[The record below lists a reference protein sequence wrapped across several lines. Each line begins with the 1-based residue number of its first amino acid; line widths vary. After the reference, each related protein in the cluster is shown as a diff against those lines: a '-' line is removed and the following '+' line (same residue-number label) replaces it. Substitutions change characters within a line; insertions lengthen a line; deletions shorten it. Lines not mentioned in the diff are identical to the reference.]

1 MESHPKLRK
10 DLDSIEPQLRAR
22 YKSLQDEVVGRAR
35 GIFLW
40 VRVVVDLLLF
50 EASNGAEI
58 SDLEELLSSLPLE
71 VENLYATILRRTL
84 PKYHEEA
91 YLMLELVFR
100 SPMPLDLQSFCGARQ
115 LCLTREGTTDLNS
128 RESRLVPTSKRET
141 IERRMQSR
149 CGGLIEVVETSDG
162 DGEGRYQVQ
171 LMHQSVKD
179 FLGGT
184 PFLENFLPERHPWR
198 EQNGYTF
205 LFRYYLD
212 IIRYSEPYSGL
223 SEDERREAN
232 EHRLHAL
239 RAAAICGR
247 EAERSIKASLQP
259 WLDKVEDRH
268 FQKYLPCGW
277 NGIRKKGLPY
287 DPMEFPVDSRLA
299 FAVVAD
305 LKLYVLNKKK
315 ETEKHSTK
323 FQPLLSCV
331 IEHQMNL
338 LRHRDRRYSEIDF
351 VRTEMLQRLCD
362 CGVAKHLVYRGVTA
376 LGSLFGFHDP
386 LSVISE
392 EEYASAK
399 VLLQQGLDPNTSLFP
414 QKSYARPTKP
424 NLTMTPLHV
433 VVADAHTTELLLAH
447 GADIN
452 AHDSEGLTP
461 LDYLLFSRNS
471 MEYQLKPAYD
481 WALLVLEQGARI
493 TSHSLQQQ
501 GKGVTLDEFI
511 SELSRSYN
519 SNDKIFELLRRA
531 KVQAEP
537 HELQQMKA
545 ADPNWLWRMK
555 AAVPNWLRRTMPR
568 RN

>member
-1 MESHPKLRK
+1 MMKNIVLKYKEAIGSSRWAGYGIEHIEAHFFISHRGSHMQKSIEGLMRCLLHQICSKNEALARIALAEFAREEIEKVNGPVASELETRLRICLASRPWPIFADSFSGLPDFTVEKHTQADIPRYVFDRMESHPKLRK

-115 LCLTREGTTDLNS
+115 LCLTRE
-128 RESRLVPTSKRET
+128 
-141 IERRMQSR
+141 
-149 CGGLIEVVETSDG
+149 
-162 DGEGRYQVQ
+162 
-171 LMHQSVKD
+171 
-179 FLGGT
+179 
-184 PFLENFLPERHPWR
+184 ENFLPERHPWR

-299 FAVVAD
+299 FA
-305 LKLYVLNKKK
+305 
-315 ETEKHSTK
+315 
-323 FQPLLSCV
+323 
-331 IEHQMNL
+331 
-338 LRHRDRRYSEIDF
+338 
-351 VRTEMLQRLCD
+351 
-362 CGVAKHLVYRGVTA
+362 
-376 LGSLFGFHDP
+376 
-386 LSVISE
+386 
-392 EEYASAK
+392 
-399 VLLQQGLDPNTSLFP
+399 
-414 QKSYARPTKP
+414 KSYARPTKP